1 MKDSS
6 AALRILRSG
15 EGPKLK
21 VSQGFWETREQKN
34 IVGNRTRE
42 RGPV

>member
-1 MKDSS
+1 MKDSI
-6 AALRILRSG
+6 AALRSLRSC

-21 VSQGFWETREQKN
+21 VSQGFWETREQTN
-34 IVGNRTRE
+34 IVGNRIRE